1 MSRDSKQDKFVKQTW
16 YVRQCVRYGQVL
28 KEKNKEREKD
38 VKYWGAVE
46 ILDREVRLEK
56 ALLGR

>member
-1 MSRDSKQDKFVKQTW
+1 MCKIVCEIRTSPK
-16 YVRQCVRYGQVL
+16 G
-28 KEKNKEREKD
+28 EKKIEREKD
-38 VKYWGAVE
+38 VKYWAVVE